1 MKRLNLFLM
10 LSFLLCLPA
19 TGICASVTP
28 KEFLAKMPVKE
39 VTIFKDG
46 HAFVR
51 HEGSVATNENG
62 DVVLDYLPRPV
73 VGTFWAYS
81 ADGDIKL
88 KSVTAGKKLV
98 SIDRTALSIPEL
110 IEANVGKKV
119 RIREKDDP
127 RSYDATILRIPTRS
141 SEEIQRTS
149 AAGAA
154 DALPRRGDVVML
166 KIAEGVSVVPIA
178 QIEKITFLDTPE
190 EKVAQSEY
198 RNVMTLKLD
207 HQGRRKIKNADVGMF
222 YLQRGVR
229 WIPNYKIDIDGQGNA
244 SVKLQATLIN
254 ELTDLL
260 DVTAHLVIG
269 VPTFAFKDTVDPISL
284 QQTIAQLSTHFQ
296 RNARNAY
303 AYSNAIMSQSASYNV
318 RARPAEAPGDALDLG
333 PDLKSGTKNEDL
345 YVFTVEHLT
354 LKKGERMVMPVVEF
368 ELKYSDV
375 YIVNLPFSAPPEA
388 RHNFNNE
395 QQAQLAALMHA
406 PKATHSIRL
415 INDSK
420 YPITTAPALIL
431 RNGRLIAQGMTKY
444 TAVGARGD
452 LDLTTAVDI
461 SVKKTDTEAERTPNA
476 VKWGGYNYTRCNLNG
491 KITLT
496 SHKDKPVDLEVRR
509 FVLGNIDTANSDGR
523 IEHLGWN
530 EGGWTATGE
539 LPFWWNW
546 YRWPYWWHH
555 FNPVGRTEWDITLQ
569 PGKTVE
575 LEYAWHYFWRD

>member
-1 MKRLNLFLM
+1 MKRPNLFLM
-10 LSFLLCLPA
+10 LSFLLFFPGA
-19 TGICASVTP
+19 GIGASVTP

-39 VTIFKDG
+39 VTVFKDG

-51 HEGSVATNENG
+51 HEGSVATNEQG

-81 ADGDIKL
+81 AEAGTTL
-88 KSVTAGKKLV
+88 KSVTAAKKPV
-98 SIDRTALSIPEL
+98 SIDRTALSVPEL

-119 RIREKDDP
+119 RIKEKDDDGF
-127 RSYDATILRIPTRS
+127 YDATILRIPTRS
-141 SEEIQRTS
+141 SEEIERTS
-149 AAGAA
+149 AADTTG
-154 DALPRRGDVVML
+154 ALPKRGDVVML
-166 KIAEGVSVVPIA
+166 RIAEGTRVVGIS

-190 EKVAQSEY
+190 EKVAHFEY

-207 HQGRRKIKNADVGMF
+207 HRGRHKTKDANIGMF

-244 SVKLQATLIN
+244 RVKLQATLIN
-254 ELTDLL
+254 ELTDLN

-269 VPTFAFKDTVDPISL
+269 VPSFAFKDTVDPISL
-284 QQTIAQLSTHFQ
+284 QQTIAQLSNNFQ

-303 AYSNAIMSQSASYNV
+303 AYYNAIMSQSAAYSV
-318 RARPAEAPGDALDLG
+318 RARQTEAPGDALDLG
-333 PDLKSGTKNEDL
+333 PALKSGVKNEDL

-354 LKKGERMVMPVVEF
+354 LKKGQRMVMPVVEF
-368 ELKYSDV
+368 ELKYRDV
-375 YIVNLPFSAPPEA
+375 YIVNLPFGAPPEA
-388 RHNFNNE
+388 YRNFNNE
-395 QQAQLAALMHA
+395 QQARLAALMHG
-406 PKATHSIRL
+406 PKATHTIRL
-415 INDSK
+415 INDSR

-461 SVKKTDTEAERTPNA
+461 SVKKTDTETERTPNA
-476 VKWGGYNYTRCNLNG
+476 VKWGGYFYTRCNLNG

-509 FVLGNIDTANSDGR
+509 FVLGNVDTASNDGG
-523 IEHLGWN
+523 IEHIGWH
-530 EGGWTATGE
+530 EGGWLATGE
-539 LPFWWNW
+539 LPVWWNW

-555 FNPVGRTEWDITLQ
+555 FNPVGRIEWDITLQ
-569 PGKTVE
+569 PGKTVQ